1 MSETLKIAIIPST
14 TRPGRFADK
23 PMAWIKDM
31 MDARPDIEAEIVDLR
46 DHPLPFFDETAPLS
60 AKPAENAAA
69 LEWDAKLKDYDGF
82 VVVLAEYNH
91 SLPAV
96 LKNALDYG
104 FNGWKHKPMGAVA
117 YGGSGGSR
125 ALEHLRLVAINLRMV
140 PVGGAVHIGG
150 GDFMAALK
158 GGALPEH
165 LEPSARGLLD
175 EVVWWA
181 AASRDKRRA
190 AAQAQAAE

>member
-1 MSETLKIAIIPST
+1 MRDKLKIAIIPST

-23 PMAWIKDM
+23 PMAWIKAM
-31 MDARPDIEAEIVDLR
+31 IEARPDMEATVVDLR

-60 AKPAENAAA
+60 MKPAANAAA
-69 LEWDAKLKDYDGF
+69 QHWDATLAGFDGF

-91 SLPAV
+91 SVPGV

-104 FNGWKHKPMGAVA
+104 FDGWKHKPMGAVA

-125 ALEHLRLVAINLRMV
+125 SLEHLRLIAINLRMV

-150 GDFMAALK
+150 ADFMGAIK
-158 GGALPEH
+158 GGDLPAH
-165 LEPSARGLLD
+165 LEPSAKGLLD
-175 EVVWWA
+175 EVAWWA
-181 AASRDKRRA
+181 RASRDKRSA
-190 AAQAQAAE
+190 ATAQAAE